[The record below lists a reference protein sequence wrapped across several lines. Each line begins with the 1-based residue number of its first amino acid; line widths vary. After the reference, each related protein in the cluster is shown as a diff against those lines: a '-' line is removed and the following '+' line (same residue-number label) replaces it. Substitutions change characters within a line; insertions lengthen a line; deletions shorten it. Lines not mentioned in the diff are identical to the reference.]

1 MGLKIFKKTT
11 KYPSIV
17 TAYDKIRKCIKSS
30 KTVDQLK
37 CCDTMISIFRQNY
50 SDTFTYERDLENKK
64 YAKKYK
70 LKY

>member
-11 KYPSIV
+11 EYPSIV

-30 KTVDQLK
+30 KTIDQLK
-37 CCDTMISIFRQNY
+37 CCDTMISIFRHNY
-50 SDTFTYERDLENKK
+50 SKNFNYKRDIENKK
-64 YAKKYK
+64 YTKKSK